1 MPRLSILVAT
11 VVLGLKLLAPE
22 LAQAQEGLSGPW
34 SLDIERSDPLT
45 RGGEPLPE
53 IHMTLEIRG
62 DDVVVSRQFER
73 NGQRQTVDVT
83 YTTDGKPHD
92 VTGPFGGTRATR
104 ARWKKDKLVVSY
116 TLSRNTPQGNFDLDI
131 TETWS
136 LSKDGSELEI
146 DYLTR
151 MGERTIPRKET
162 YVRETAGDD

>member
-1 MPRLSILVAT
+1 MTRLQTLAVV
-11 VVLGLKLLAPE
+11 VVLSVVPAANGRAV
-22 LAQAQEGLSGPW
+22 AQAGFSGRW
-34 SLDIERSDPLT
+34 TLDVERSDPLT

-53 IHMTLEIRG
+53 IQMTLEIRG
-62 DDVVVSRQFER
+62 DDVAISRELER
-73 NGQRQTVDVT
+73 NGQRQSLAVT

-116 TLSRNTPQGNFDLDI
+116 TLSRNTQRGNFDLDI

-146 DYLTR
+146 SYLTR
-151 MGERTIPRKET
+151 MGERTIPRQET
-162 YVRETAGDD
+162 YVRSTAGD